1 MSVLVANAKSD
12 LKKLRPHFANGFVS
26 VRHALDSWHKHDGR
40 CSLERSI
47 RHHLQ
52 SYWNVSK
59 VMCTHSR
66 ERTGT
71 SILHVWVD
79 LSNYKWRCVSCKQ
92 PLYWNRSIC
101 HSCTAQR
108 MWDKKKVRV
117 QQMPVDRHLQV
128 VEGDYELVY
137 RTVRMLSPDKKVLVS
152 HLDCYRNQDCSHT
165 SAALRR
171 RGLKGIYTFS
181 TGNTTMIS
189 KKF

>member
-1 MSVLVANAKSD
+1 
-12 LKKLRPHFANGFVS
+12 
-26 VRHALDSWHKHDGR
+26 
-40 CSLERSI
+40 
-47 RHHLQ
+47 
-52 SYWNVSK
+52 
-59 VMCTHSR
+59 
-66 ERTGT
+66 
-71 SILHVWVD
+71 
-79 LSNYKWRCVSCKQ
+79 
-92 PLYWNRSIC
+92 
-101 HSCTAQR
+101 
-108 MWDKKKVRV
+108 
-117 QQMPVDRHLQV
+117 MPVDRHLQV